1 MNEPVES
8 AAPVNLDNCEREPIH
23 IPGRIQ
29 SHGAL
34 VAFSMDGLVT
44 HRSANV
50 TQLLGGQA
58 PVLGQKLAQ
67 TCFGEQPE
75 MLLAIRK
82 CLENRT
88 LDAQPFAMEAT
99 IGGKTLELVG
109 HRIGRRVVLEL
120 EPLEVVSSFGDHAFQ
135 GHRALARLR
144 HLRGEDSLLQAA
156 VEEVRALTGFDRVM
170 AYRFRHDDSGDVV
183 AEAVTDA
190 LEPFIGRRYP
200 ASDIPAQA
208 RRLYVLNTLRY
219 IVDVNSETVPV
230 ETGVAGGA
238 GPEAAEPLDMSY
250 CVLRSVSPIHIEY
263 LQNMGVAASMSISVV
278 INGKL
283 WGMLACHHMTPRFVP
298 HTVRSACDVLA
309 QVLAAKVQGEIARTE
324 AQRTEVAA
332 AVRTRALEALL
343 HKDEGIFALA
353 PYAADMAGTMNAG
366 ALFLAERGRL
376 FVWGDLAQNAAR
388 ALVRWLE
395 TTDPSMQL
403 VSGDRAGDL
412 PEELREL
419 MGKWCGFLALRV
431 AATHQGWL
439 VFLRLE
445 QIETIAWGGR
455 PEKEYTHGPM
465 GPRLT
470 PRGSFD
476 VWRETVRG
484 SAEPWGEVDRGIANG
499 LLTELLRAYAARTV
513 DVERARAHLL
523 SMLGQGM
530 NSDQAVSGSP
540 AEDAQS
546 ASRLQRLVAS
556 VLDASRLQTGSG
568 LALRMAP
575 LDLAQLAN
583 DIIDRVEAAHPG
595 VRTIREIPRS
605 LMMEGDAERLCQVL
619 DTLLA
624 NARQY
629 GAHGEAVLVQ
639 LNQWGDSVTLEVSNM
654 GEAIDTHDGQS
665 LFDPFR
671 IQPNKVNTGLGLG
684 LYIAQHIARGHG
696 GDISYTYADPY
707 VVFSVRLP
715 LQQQGS
721 GR

>member
-1 MNEPVES
+1 MNETVQS

-34 VAFSMDGLVT
+34 IAFGMDGVVS

-50 TQLLGGQA
+50 AQLLGDQA
-58 PVLGQKLAQ
+58 PALGKKLAQ

-82 CLENRT
+82 CFEHRT
-88 LDAQPFAMEAT
+88 LDAEPFAMEVT
-99 IGGKTLELVG
+99 IGGRALELVG
-109 HRIGRRVVLEL
+109 HRIGRRVLLEL
-120 EPLEVVSSFGDHAFQ
+120 EPLEAASASGDHAFQ

-144 HLRGEDSLLQAA
+144 HLRGEDSLLQTA

-183 AEAVTDA
+183 AEAVVDT
-190 LEPFIGRRYP
+190 LEPFVGRRYP

-219 IVDVNSETVPV
+219 IVDVNSETVAV
-230 ETGVAGGA
+230 ETVVDGGA
-238 GPEAAEPLDMSY
+238 GPGAAEPLDMSY
-250 CVLRSVSPIHIEY
+250 SVLRSVSPIHIEY
-263 LQNMGVAASMSISVV
+263 LQNMGVAASMSISIV

-366 ALFLAERGRL
+366 ALVLAERGRL
-376 FVWGDLAQNAAR
+376 FVWGDVQQSAAR

-395 TTDPSMQL
+395 AIDPSVQM
-403 VSGDRAGDL
+403 VSGDRAADL
-412 PEELREL
+412 PAELREQ

-431 AATHQGWL
+431 AATHHGWL

-445 QIETIAWGGR
+445 QIDTIAWGGR

-476 VWRETVRG
+476 VWKETVRG
-484 SAEPWGEVDRGIANG
+484 SAEPWGEVDREIADG

-513 DVERARAHLL
+513 DVERARSHLL
-523 SMLGQGM
+523 AMLGQSM
-530 NSDQAVSGSP
+530 DNEPASSGNR

-556 VLDASRLQTGSG
+556 VLDASRLQSGAG

-583 DIIDRVEAAHPG
+583 DMIGRVEASHPDI
-595 VRTIREIPRS
+595 RIIREIPAS
-605 LMMEGDAERLCQVL
+605 LMMQGDAERLCQVL
-619 DTLLA
+619 DTLLT

-629 GAHGEAVLVQ
+629 GEHGEAVLVQ
-639 LNQWGDSVTLEVSNM
+639 LNQWGDSATLEVSNV
-654 GEAIDTHDGQS
+654 GEAIDTQDEQS

-671 IQPNKVNTGLGLG
+671 SQSNKVNTGLGLG
-684 LYIAQHIARGHG
+684 LYIAQHIVRGHG
-696 GDISYTYADPY
+696 GDISYTHADPY

-715 LQQQGS
+715 MQQAS
-721 GR
+721 GD